1 LLLTAERLD
10 ALWEWENKM
19 NPDAVFAVSLAVLV
33 GWVAWLYSQRGRH
46 AMALERE
53 RMATIG
59 RLADKFPTAEAFL
72 GFVQSS
78 EGRALFA
85 GSERKAT
92 THRTV
97 MRFVQMGAV
106 TAVVG
111 LSLLW
116 SAASLRAYTDAHSLQ
131 QMDERSYWGM
141 ALLGLGGGLLAAGGA
156 SYLLAR
162 KFRMLDETGK
172 GR

>member
-1 LLLTAERLD
+1 
-10 ALWEWENKM
+10 M

-33 GWVAWLYSQRGRH
+33 GWVTWLYFQRGRQ
-46 AMALERE
+46 AMEMERE
-53 RMATIG
+53 RMATMG
-59 RLADKFPTAEAFL
+59 RLVDKFPSIDPFL
-72 GFVQSS
+72 AFVQSN
-78 EGRALFA
+78 EGRALFV
-85 GSERKAT
+85 SRDRKAT
-92 THRTV
+92 AHRTV

-106 TAVVG
+106 AAVVG

-162 KFRMLDETGK
+162 KFRMLDEPDK
-172 GR
+172 SR